1 MDISID
7 AITKPVDNVVQ
18 KLNEIGNKVS
28 SLRREIT
35 NDVMRQIPPPI
46 DQSMVPKPQDIFML
60 TELVKNVGSDLQKL
74 LKGIPSTADSV
85 SNLNKNINKLDFK
98 TLASVMQDT
107 KNCDLPICDVINGI
121 ERVLDIEDCND
132 PNCKLFREIR
142 DVLQSGNLAEC
153 DLYACKWIEDAIS
166 MINDPMG
173 CDMEICRLVKEF
185 VDINNLKT
193 LLAGISQTAIDSI
206 KKPIIIA
213 LSAIVIT
220 ILVMFLM
227 LLYLVFK

>member
-7 AITKPVDNVVQ
+7 AITKPVDNVV
-18 KLNEIGNKVS
+18 KELNKIGNKVS

-35 NDVMRQIPPPI
+35 NDVMSKIPPPL
-46 DQSMVPKPQDIFML
+46 DPSVVPKPQDIFML
-60 TELVKNVGSDLQKL
+60 TELVKSVGSDLQKL
-74 LKGIPSTADSV
+74 LKDIPSTADDV
-85 SNLNKNINKLDFK
+85 ANLDKNLKKLDFT
-98 TLASVMQDT
+98 TLASVLQDT

-121 ERVLDIEDCND
+121 ESVLDIENCND

-142 DVLQSGNLAEC
+142 NVLQNGNLAQC
-153 DLYACKWIEDAIS
+153 DLYACKWIEEAIS

-185 VDINNLKT
+185 VDLNNLKK
-193 LLAGISQTAIDSI
+193 LLAGIAETAIDSI
-206 KKPIIIA
+206 KQPIIMA
-213 LSAIVIT
+213 LSAVVIT
-220 ILVMFLM
+220 IIIMFLM